1 MRTVGVVGAGA
12 TGQGVAQALALTGH
26 HVVLVDLTEEL
37 LERARSAISRSLRFA
52 TLLGGRAEPGAAERI
67 RASTDLRELAAADF
81 LIESVTE
88 RLDVKLPLYPRLDA
102 VCRPDVVLATST
114 SVLSVTRLATATRR
128 PAQVIGVHFM
138 DPVPLRPTVE
148 VVRGLH
154 TSDATLET
162 TKALLADLGKQCVVV
177 ADSPGFV
184 SNRVMMLAIN
194 EAAAVLQDG
203 VAPAEDVD
211 RIFREC
217 FGHKMGPLE
226 TADLVGLDTVLLS
239 LAGLEDALGDRF
251 RPCAL
256 LQRLVEA
263 GHLGRKSGRG
273 FHLYE

>member
-1 MRTVGVVGAGA
+1 M
-12 TGQGVAQALALTGH
+12 
-26 HVVLVDLTEEL
+26 
-37 LERARSAISRSLRFA
+37 
-52 TLLGGRAEPGAAERI
+52 
-67 RASTDLRELAAADF
+67 
-81 LIESVTE
+81 
-88 RLDVKLPLYPRLDA
+88 
-102 VCRPDVVLATST
+102 
-114 SVLSVTRLATATRR
+114 
-128 PAQVIGVHFM
+128 IGVHFM
-138 DPVPLRPTVE
+138 APVPLRPTVE

-154 TSDATLET
+154 TSDATLEAT
-162 TKALLADLGKQCVVV
+162 RALLTDLGKQCVVV